1 MVHFIL
7 LWSKTLYAKLLE
19 WISFFKDR
27 HKECLVKVKV
37 HEAQKKNIV
46 LVDVF
51 YHILSKAVLQYL
63 NEEIQPILSG
73 DENKKSPAARPSEA
87 KELL

>member
-1 MVHFIL
+1 M
-7 LWSKTLYAKLLE
+7 
-19 WISFFKDR
+19 R
-27 HKECLVKVKV
+27 H
-37 HEAQKKNIV
+37 KKNIV
-46 LVDVF
+46 LVVVL
-51 YHILSKAVLQYL
+51 YHIRSKAVLQYL